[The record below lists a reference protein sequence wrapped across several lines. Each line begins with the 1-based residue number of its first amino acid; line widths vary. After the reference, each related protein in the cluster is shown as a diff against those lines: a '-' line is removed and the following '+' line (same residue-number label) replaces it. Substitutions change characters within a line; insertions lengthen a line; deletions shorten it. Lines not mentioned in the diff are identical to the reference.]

1 MILYNISL
9 FFFKIGIHLAAFFNK
24 KARQWIAGR
33 KNIFQEIERKLA
45 EKNVAEAQIIW
56 MHCASLGE
64 FEQGRP
70 VLESF
75 KNKNVKTVLT
85 FFSPS
90 GYEIRKNDTVADFIF
105 YLPFDTPKN
114 AKRFIELIKPV
125 KVFFIKYDFWGNYLQ
140 TLKNNNI
147 PTFLIAAQ
155 FRTIQFTSLYGI
167 YLRKIL
173 PCFTH
178 FFAQTIETE
187 KILKQHGF
195 TNVTVT
201 GDTRVDRVLKIKSEN
216 KTLPLIERFT
226 QSKKTFIAGS
236 TWQEDERVITPLIP
250 ENNFSDWQ
258 YIIVPH
264 DVSPERIQSL
274 QKTFGIS
281 AITYSEL
288 EKLSPTTTLPRVL
301 IIDRIGLLSSMYRY
315 GTVAY
320 IGGGFGSGIHNT
332 LEPAVFGLPIIFGTK
347 YKKFPE
353 ARNLVLNGGAFS
365 IADTLQLQNCLSN
378 LNDERVYEKTRTV
391 VSKFIDGNK
400 GATEII
406 RAYFQQKSFNE

>member
-9 FFFKIGIHLAAFFNK
+9 FFFKIGIHIAAFFNK

-33 KNIFQEIERKLA
+33 KNIFQEIERQIE
-45 EKNVAEAQIIW
+45 EKNIAGAQIVW

-70 VLESF
+70 VLESL

-85 FFSPS
+85 FFSSS

-114 AKRFIELIKPV
+114 AKRFIKLIKPV
-125 KVFFIKYDFWGNYLQ
+125 KVFFVKYDFWGNYLQ
-140 TLKNNNI
+140 ILKKNNI

-155 FRTIQFTSLYGI
+155 FRAIQFTSLYGI

-226 QSKKTFIAGS
+226 QGKITFIAGS
-236 TWQEDERVITPLIP
+236 TWQEDERVIAPLIP
-250 ENNFSDWQ
+250 ENNFSDWLF
-258 YIIVPH
+258 IIVPH
-264 DVSPERIQSL
+264 DVSPERIESL

-288 EKLSPTTTLPRVL
+288 EKLSATTTLPRVL

-347 YKKFPE
+347 YQKFPE
-353 ARNLVLNGGAFS
+353 AVNLVLNGGAFS
-365 IADTLQLQNCLSN
+365 IADTLQLQNCLSQ
-378 LNDERVYEKTRTV
+378 LNDESFYEKTRAV
-391 VSKFIDGNK
+391 VSKFIDANK

-406 RAYFQQKSFNE
+406 RAYFKQKSFNE